1 MRRKRERETE
11 EGNVGCE
18 NGAEQ
23 THPNVEVDAGI
34 VRDLLLRVDVLGDV
48 HGDPVATH
56 VRDEKEAI
64 QNDFAAIEVVYSFI
78 CFLIRCI
85 PVTWGRREVRLDQL
99 SKRNLLRSSMK

>member
-1 MRRKRERETE
+1 MKEERERETE

-23 THPNVEVDAGI
+23 THPNIEVDAGI

-48 HGDPVATH
+48 HGDPIATH

-78 CFLIRCI
+78 CFMIRSYRLLGEE
-85 PVTWGRREVRLDQL
+85 GRSDSTSCRRGIC
-99 SKRNLLRSSMK
+99 